1 MMSKNK
7 LRIYF
12 SDFFGVS
19 PESVT
24 DYGAFNISLINDLPL
39 FIDPFLLFNSD
50 NPEYQ
55 RLHKEMIDYVV
66 FLKSKSG
73 QDLPEGLIKSWFYFP
88 EIKQNW
94 LGYSKTGNNG
104 RGLGPVFAASL
115 KRNLTSLFRNF
126 GDLDDK
132 SPHLE
137 KLTLVKNGVGR
148 DHISDFTCNLIC
160 GFLAKYTEDFAL
172 KYLPKSK
179 LGKFNIPKVTFNKNT
194 ETWAAK
200 QFTLPKFGNQFV
212 LLTPIDILTKDE
224 SWISHQGLVEDY
236 SQVLASVDNDQLRA
250 QINKYFTQN
259 LPIDATKQQL
269 SDTLE
274 MVIERF
280 PQVLDAYVKLKERD
294 KAGASK
300 HREQKIGEAQDIFL
314 DQCTELAESLDQ
326 VNFYDLPEKD
336 FSSALEKVKLFRDVL
351 ESQAGENIFFSGAKP
366 ISREEDIT
374 IMFKLVWLA
383 ASCEEPNDN
392 KSEKNSAKILYGEDK
407 HNTIELKLA
416 KNGKM
421 QSIIEEH
428 AKKIKL
434 PSFEKSPP
442 IRAIIAFKRREIT
455 KIDNLITKNGLSA
468 RKEFVLIDLS
478 QDD

>member
-1 MMSKNK
+1 MRKNK

-19 PESVT
+19 PEVVS

-50 NPEYQ
+50 NTEYQ
-55 RLHKEMIDYVV
+55 KLHKEMIDYVV
-66 FLKSKSG
+66 FLKSKSS
-73 QDLPEGLIKSWFYFP
+73 QNLPEGLIKSWFYFP

-94 LGYSKTGNNG
+94 LGYSKTGNKG

-126 GDLDDK
+126 GDVGDT

-137 KLTLVKNGVGR
+137 KLTLVRNGVGR

-160 GFLAKYTEDFAL
+160 GFLAKYTEEFAL
-172 KYLPKSK
+172 KHLPKSK
-179 LGKFNIPKVTFNKNT
+179 LGKFNIPKVTFNKTT

-200 QFTLPKFGNQFV
+200 QFILPKLGNQFV
-212 LLTPIDILTKDE
+212 LLTPVDILTKDE
-224 SWISHQGLVEDY
+224 SWISHRGLIEDY

-259 LPIDATKQQL
+259 LPIEATKQEL

-274 MVIERF
+274 KVIERF
-280 PQVLDAYVKLKERD
+280 PQVLDTYVHLKQKD
-294 KAGASK
+294 KAGASR
-300 HREQKIGEAQDIFL
+300 HREQKMGEAQDIFL
-314 DQCTELAESLDQ
+314 DQCMELAESLDE
-326 VNFYDLPEKD
+326 VNFYDLSERD
-336 FSSALEKVKLFRDVL
+336 FPSALEKIKVFRDVL
-351 ESQAGENIFFSGAKP
+351 ESNAGKNMFFAGAKP

-383 ASCEEPNDN
+383 ASCEEPDD
-392 KSEKNSAKILYGEDK
+392 KNSDSSVAKITYGKDK

-428 AKKIKL
+428 AKKIKAK
-434 PSFEKSPP
+434 PFEESPP

-455 KIDNLITKNGLSA
+455 KIENLLMKNGLST
-468 RKEFVLIDLS
+468 RKEFVLINLS
-478 QDD
+478 QDE

>member
-1 MMSKNK
+1 MSKNK

-19 PESVT
+19 SETVT

-50 NPEYQ
+50 NAEYQ
-55 RLHKEMIDYVV
+55 KLHKEMIDYVV

-73 QDLPEGLIKSWFYFP
+73 QNLPEGLIKSWFYFP

-126 GDLDDK
+126 GDATDS

-137 KLTLVKNGVGR
+137 KLALVKNGVGR

-160 GFLAKYTEDFAL
+160 GFLAKYTEKFAL
-172 KYLPKSK
+172 EHLPKSK
-179 LGKFNIPKVTFNKNT
+179 LGKFNIPKVTFNQTT

-212 LLTPIDILTKDE
+212 LLTPVDMLTKDE

-236 SQVLASVDNDQLRA
+236 SEVLAGVDNDQLRA
-250 QINKYFTQN
+250 QINKYFTQV
-259 LPIDATKQQL
+259 LPVDATKQQL
-269 SDTLE
+269 SETLE
-274 MVIERF
+274 KVIERF
-280 PQVLDAYVKLKERD
+280 PAVLDSYVRLKEKD
-294 KAGASK
+294 KAGASQ
-300 HREQKIGEAQDIFL
+300 HRQQKIGEAQDIFL
-314 DQCTELAESLDQ
+314 DQCMELAESLDETG
-326 VNFYDLPEKD
+326 FYDLPDKD
-336 FSSALEKVKLFRDVL
+336 FDSALEKVKLFRDVL
-351 ESQAGENIFFSGAKP
+351 ESEAGENMFFSGAKP
-366 ISREEDIT
+366 ISREEDIS
-374 IMFKLVWLA
+374 IMFKLIWLA
-383 ASCEEPNDN
+383 ASCEEPSAQKSN
-392 KSEKNSAKILYGEDK
+392 KNGAKILYSQEK

-421 QSIIEEH
+421 QSIVEEH
-428 AKKIKL
+428 AEQIKNKL
-434 PSFEKSPP
+434 FSDSPP
-442 IRAIIAFKRREIT
+442 IRIIIAFKRREIT
-455 KIDNLITKNGLSA
+455 KINNLITSNGLST
-468 RKEFVLIDLS
+468 RNEFILVNLS
-478 QDD
+478 KDD